1 MILRSTTQVLAGITY
16 LEFRVP
22 NRKLLIQIM
31 FANSSNSF
39 DICGN
44 LIATTAA

>member
-1 MILRSTTQVLAGITY
+1 MILRSTTQALAGITY

-22 NRKLLIQIM
+22 NRKFQIQAI
-31 FANSSNSF
+31 FAKSSNSF
-39 DICGN
+39 DICSN